1 MGDEYPSAA
10 AIIGNDISAIQSRE
24 TPPNVR
30 FYVDWAD
37 DESSSIFTIADKQIL
52 KLPVGSWPKDER
64 LKECGSLMRVN
75 LIEGVD
81 ALQLPF

>member
-1 MGDEYPSAA
+1 MNPALCMRGWVEYAS
-10 AIIGNDISAIQSRE
+10 
-24 TPPNVR
+24 
-30 FYVDWAD
+30 
-37 DESSSIFTIADKQIL
+37 FTIADKQIL